1 MASNHSLLRNDII
14 ISDQTVSGRRRKKHP
29 FISNHSSQQHH
40 FRYAGRAGTGS
51 TVNTHRDINDISNV
65 QLEQAVRSLQCFEGL
80 QERQDTTYRSFALKY
95 IESILHRWSHQV
107 NRDLASGRHTTT
119 GAHPPVRY
127 PLRDS
132 SCTGSGSDKPN
143 EAATTGSSQ
152 RSFAA
157 VVASGSDKSRSSASS
172 TLLTV
177 NTSSAIAQAKMPNAW
192 NQPFG
197 KNSTTDINLQNPI
210 PNVTHPNAWEQP
222 TTTRTLTNDENKQ
235 KPIPNAWSRP
245 SSILPLKVK
254 TTVDQVLTPALIPFG
269 SYRLGVHSVTSDL
282 DLLTLAPPYITR
294 NDFFSSLV
302 DILQNDKRCKNVHPI
317 PTAYTPVIKFI
328 LQCGEKSAASTDDEG
343 IHNIHI
349 DLVFARV
356 SDTTKLQEYHKRTTV
371 AIQYRIDDTDL
382 QEQDEI
388 GIRSLNGARVTQ
400 MILDSVRNDVR
411 KFQIVLCAVKQ
422 WAQVRGIY
430 SNVLGFLGGVNWAI
444 LVAWVCKHYPDAN
457 VSRTLNIFFDVFSKW
472 QWNIP
477 VLLGDKIADSPPI
490 CDTLTQT
497 RAIQLQAWNPS
508 VNPRDRLHLMP
519 IITPAYPSMN
529 SSYNVDFPQLRC
541 IQHEMILTNS
551 MLSRSTPKAN
561 KVNTSPENIY
571 SKLFQ
576 PSDFFERHEQYIQI
590 NISSTNEADF
600 TKWFRFVESK
610 LRNLISSLET
620 TEVHAWPFARF
631 FEVNKYQSKTD
642 KIVETCQTSSKVR
655 GYEKCLFIGLRFAP
669 GIDAIDVRHLT
680 MDFLFK
686 VNNWDNRNEST
697 MELTLAYLSASDI
710 PLYVI
715 ESLKEEY
722 LGETIVPI
730 KSVCSC
736 FSKDG
741 SLDSETTAPASDDE
755 EDDDKDLHDE
765 LASTLKY

>member
-1 MASNHSLLRNDII
+1 MMASNHSLVRNDTI
-14 ISDQTVSGRRRKKHP
+14 ISDRTATGHRRKKHP

-40 FRYAGRAGTGS
+40 FRYAGRAGTGG
-51 TVNTHRDINDISNV
+51 TVNAHRDINDISNV

-80 QERQDTTYRSFALKY
+80 QERQDTTYRTFALKY
-95 IESILHRWSHQV
+95 IESILHQWSHQV
-107 NRDLASGRHTTT
+107 NRDAASGRNAST
-119 GAHPPVRY
+119 GTHPPVRY

-132 SCTGSGSDKPN
+132 SCTASDKPN
-143 EAATTGSSQ
+143 EAARNAQ

-157 VVASGSDKSRSSASS
+157 VVVSGSDKSRSSASS
-172 TLLTV
+172 TVWKV
-177 NTSSAIAQAKMPNAW
+177 NTSPSSSAIAQAKQPNAW
-192 NQPFG
+192 NQPLA
-197 KNSTTDINLQNPI
+197 KNSTTDKNLQNPI
-210 PNVTHPNAWEQP
+210 PNVRPPNAWEQP
-222 TTTRTLTNDENKQ
+222 TARTPTNDENKQ

-254 TTVDQVLTPALIPFG
+254 TNVDQVLTPALIPFG

-282 DLLTLAPPYITR
+282 DLLTLAPPSITR
-294 NDFFSSLV
+294 SDFFSSLV
-302 DILQNDKRCKNVHPI
+302 SILQNDKRCKNVHPI
-317 PTAYTPVIKFI
+317 PTAYTPVIKFV
-328 LQCGEKSAASTDDEG
+328 LQCGEKTAASTDDEE

-356 SDTTKLQEYHKRTTV
+356 SDTTKLQEYHKRKTLAV
-371 AIQYRIDDTDL
+371 QYRIDDIDL
-382 QEQDEI
+382 QDQDEI
-388 GIRSLNGARVTQ
+388 GIRCLNGARVTQ

-411 KFQIVLCAVKQ
+411 KFQVVLCAVKQ

-457 VSRTLNIFFDVFSKW
+457 VSRTLNIFFEVFSKW
-472 QWNIP
+472 QWNTP
-477 VLLGDKIADSPPI
+477 VLLGDRIADAPPI
-490 CDTLTQT
+490 CDPLTKT
-497 RAIQLQAWNPS
+497 RAIQLPAWNPS
-508 VNPRDRLHLMP
+508 INPRDGLHLMP

-541 IQHEMILTNS
+541 IQHEMILTSS
-551 MLSRSTPKAN
+551 MLSRSTPIAN
-561 KVNTSPENIY
+561 KVHASTENIY
-571 SKLFQ
+571 RKLFQ

-642 KIVETCQTSSKVR
+642 EIAETCKTTSKNPVC
-655 GYEKCLFIGLRFAP
+655 GYEKCFFIGLRFAP

-686 VNNWDNRNEST
+686 VNNWDSRNEST
-697 MELTLAYLSASDI
+697 MDLTLAYLSASDI
-710 PLYVI
+710 PLYTL
-715 ESLKEEY
+715 EALKEEY
-722 LGETIVPI
+722 LGKTIDPI
-730 KSVCSC
+730 KSLSSC

-755 EDDDKDLHDE
+755 EDGR
-765 LASTLKY
+765 